1 MSKQELDTLF
11 GELSAVLWGI
21 SGPASDS
28 SEAARAH
35 KAGELG
41 LLRLFRGFVYDRSLT
56 FSDIRSLYE
65 IMTDKGIDPELNV
78 TAERVHTFTDRW
90 MAMVEAR
97 REYRE
102 MDTREALLFVVM
114 ADSADRVLAERIV
127 VERWPGSTSQA
138 KSLLEEMKQVAIP
151 LASGSL

>member
-1 MSKQELDTLF
+1 VSKQELDTLF

-21 SGPASDS
+21 SGPASDAG
-28 SEAARAH
+28 EAARAY

-41 LLRLFRGFVYDRSLT
+41 LLRLFHGFVYDRSLT
-56 FSDIRSLYE
+56 FSNIRSLYE
-65 IMTDKGIDPELNV
+65 IMAGKSIDPEHNV
-78 TAERVHTFTDRW
+78 TAERVHAFTDRW
-90 MAMVEAR
+90 MAMVEAK
-97 REYRE
+97 REHPE

-114 ADSADRVLAERIV
+114 ADSVDRVLAERIV

-138 KSLLEEMKQVAIP
+138 KCLLEEMKQVAIP

>member
-21 SGPASDS
+21 SDSSFDASD
-28 SEAARAH
+28 AARAH

-41 LLRLFRGFVYDRSLT
+41 LLRLFHGLVHDRSVT
-56 FSDIRSLYE
+56 FSDIRSLHE
-65 IMTDKGIDPELNV
+65 IMTSKGIDPERNI
-78 TAERVHTFTDRW
+78 TADRVHACTDRW
-90 MAMVEAR
+90 MAVVDVK
-97 REYRE
+97 RERPE
-102 MDTREALLFVVM
+102 MDTKEALLFVVM

-127 VERWPGSTSQA
+127 VERWPGSMEQA
-138 KSLLEEMKQVAIP
+138 QCLLAEMKKVASP